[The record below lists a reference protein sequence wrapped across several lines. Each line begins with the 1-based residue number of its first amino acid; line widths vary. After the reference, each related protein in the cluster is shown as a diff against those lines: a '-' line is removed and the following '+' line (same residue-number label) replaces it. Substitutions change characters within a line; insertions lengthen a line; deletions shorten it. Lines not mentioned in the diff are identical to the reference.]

1 MHGRNQQKNHELKPT
16 AQSGSKLTDLFKKSR
31 PNDQT

>member
-1 MHGRNQQKNHELKPT
+1 MHGRNQQKNHELKTT
-16 AQSGSKLTDLFKKSR
+16 AQSGSKRTDLFRKSR